1 MQGSPGA
8 RRPLPCPDRSTSRLG
23 TCYDVCFPP
32 RPQSSRIS
40 AKRPET
46 HRPDTIWKKILCA
59 PSSCVRPTAS
69 RPQSRSGFSIRPGN
83 QTAGVALRESWF
95 VTRLPV
101 GTD

>member
-1 MQGSPGA
+1 MQGSLGA
-8 RRPLPCPDRSTSRLG
+8 RRLLRCPDRSTSRHG

-32 RPQSSRIS
+32 LPQSSRLS
-40 AKRPET
+40 AKHPET
-46 HRPDTIWKKILCA
+46 HRPDSIWKKILCA

-69 RPQSRSGFSIRPGN
+69 RPQSRSGFSVRPGN
-83 QTAGVALRESWF
+83 QTAGVALRNSRY